1 MAPQTRN
8 QGNHHENEN
17 GETRGNPAPNENP
30 KALTTLAT
38 QLVDLMKMG
47 TNANR
52 DVWPNG
58 EELWWPLFLFLF
70 WKHTKNG
77 CSQWYDYLSL
87 SQHTVHEK

>member
-52 DVWPNG
+52 DV
-58 EELWWPLFLFLF
+58 
-70 WKHTKNG
+70 
-77 CSQWYDYLSL
+77 
-87 SQHTVHEK
+87 

>member
-1 MAPQTRN
+1 VVQWEVAFRPSRVSPLCLMYSTREIFPRSVLTLITSFVEMAPQTRN

-52 DVWPNG
+52 DV
-58 EELWWPLFLFLF
+58 
-70 WKHTKNG
+70 
-77 CSQWYDYLSL
+77 
-87 SQHTVHEK
+87 